1 MTWGPEQEEES
12 GQTMLNT
19 VFFDRDGTLLHRD
32 PALRAKATEL
42 IRGWGG
48 ADFRWP
54 SHEESMALFDRAEF
68 PAQGNKT
75 VEEEQ
80 GFWRRYYREM
90 LRLAGVIEDTE
101 ERAETIFQLMWPG
114 NPILY
119 PETRKVLEW
128 FKAKGFRMGVIS
140 DTGPSLPLTLE
151 KAGIGDYFRTCTASE
166 VVGAMKPEPAI
177 FRAALEAMGAKAEEC
192 LYVDDT
198 QAEADGARALGFT
211 AFYLDRS
218 RPGDGRWRIQTLDE
232 LVAYAEKLG

>member
-1 MTWGPEQEEES
+1 
-12 GQTMLNT
+12 MLNT

-32 PALRAKATEL
+32 PALRDKATAL
-42 IRGWGG
+42 IRSWGG

-54 SHEESMALFDRAEF
+54 DYEENVALFDRAGF
-68 PAQGNKT
+68 PPQGNKT
-75 VEEEQ
+75 VEEER

-90 LRLAGVIEDTE
+90 LCLAGVREDVE
-101 ERAETIFQLMWPG
+101 ERAKALFQLLWPG
-114 NPILY
+114 EPVLY

-128 FKAKGFRMGVIS
+128 FRDRGFRMGVIS

-151 KAGIGDYFRTCTASE
+151 KAGIGGYFRACTASE

-177 FRAALEAMGAKAEEC
+177 FRAALEAMGARAEEC

-198 QAEADGARALGFT
+198 EAEADGARALGFT

-218 RPGDGRWRIQTLDE
+218 RPGDGKWRVRTLDE
-232 LVAYAEKLG
+232 LVDYVEKLG